1 MAATLLCLV
10 CMVPP
15 VLIGGMAK
23 SVDWSN
29 STHFEALSESSS
41 IVLPVA
47 LAQLVPYP
55 VAMGG
60 LAAVRYFSGILVRL
74 ELFQAKE
81 ALAQWTEHSF
91 STEWDRFESSMY
103 KAIGKHK

>member
-74 ELFQAKE
+74 AF
-81 ALAQWTEHSF
+81 
-91 STEWDRFESSMY
+91 
-103 KAIGKHK
+103 